1 MIVDSLQNS
10 KHIESLHPLF
20 KKAFDYLK
28 ETDFSQV
35 EDGRIETDDPRLSF
49 SITTCR
55 GRDPHD
61 AVLESHERHI
71 DILTPIVGVESIGW
85 KAGDELTI
93 ISRPYDAE
101 KSGAFRRILPR
112 GRPCARHRAGQYPQ
126 GGRQDRRGVTA
137 GNWPRFS

>member
-1 MIVDSLQNS
+1 MIRNTFHSDEVHHPSSLRDHIKINTMMIVDSLQNS

-71 DILTPIVGVESIGW
+71 DILTPIVGVESIG
-85 KAGDELTI
+85 
-93 ISRPYDAE
+93 
-101 KSGAFRRILPR
+101 
-112 GRPCARHRAGQYPQ
+112 
-126 GGRQDRRGVTA
+126 
-137 GNWPRFS
+137 